1 MEYMKDS
8 FIKFFLV
15 FVLTLLAAALFAQQ
29 TQASQKFAL
38 VIGNGNYSGLS
49 KLANPVN
56 DAEDVAAALQKL
68 GFTVDKL
75 LNGSLEQMESA
86 VTRLRNRLSAA
97 EDSYGFFF
105 YAGHGV
111 QSGGENYL
119 IPVDSNIPS
128 ETYLR
133 NRAVSVQVV
142 LDDLNEARNTLNVI
156 VLDACRDNP
165 FGWGRSGTRGLSVV
179 NRQPADSIIV
189 YATGAGQ
196 QASDGEGRNGLFT
209 SKLLPHLGTGSMEV
223 GEVFKRTGADVAA
236 ASGRRQVPAIY
247 NQFFGTAYLGT
258 ASAEAVTAAY
268 VPGSTLKPEPL
279 PETPS
284 RTERQR
290 KERASDASA
299 TAMAHFWSIGAGI
312 GTSFADPLLMGTVSG
327 TISPFKYSF
336 LKLGIDIGFLSA
348 ASDTRLYSFYPFGH
362 LAFFWPF
369 SEKIGVYAGAGA
381 GYLIAN
387 YSFGEDDLRVNTA
400 AMDICAGINL
410 FSMLDISYTFRTS
423 FSNSTNKLSVGYTYR
438 FK

>member
-1 MEYMKDS
+1 MWK
-8 FIKFFLV
+8 
-15 FVLTLLAAALFAQQ
+15 
-29 TQASQKFAL
+29 AS
-38 VIGNGNYSGLS
+38 N
-49 KLANPVN
+49 
-56 DAEDVAAALQKL
+56 
-68 GFTVDKL
+68 
-75 LNGSLEQMESA
+75 
-86 VTRLRNRLSAA
+86 
-97 EDSYGFFF
+97 SYGFFF

-119 IPVDSNIPS
+119 IPVNANIPN

-142 LDDLNEARNTLNVI
+142 LDNINEARNTLNVV

-165 FGWGRSGTRGLSVV
+165 FGWGRSGTRGLAIV

-189 YATGAGQ
+189 YATSAGQ

-209 SKLLPHLGTGSMEV
+209 SRLLPHLGTGDLEV
-223 GEVFKRTGADVAA
+223 GEVFKRTGADVAE
-236 ASGRRQVPAIY
+236 ASSRRQIPAIY

-258 ASAEAVTAAY
+258 ASVETAAY
-268 VPGSTLKPEPL
+268 VPGSMLRPEPL
-279 PETPS
+279 PEAPS
-284 RTERQR
+284 RPERQR
-290 KERASDASA
+290 KERAPGEAA
-299 TAMAHFWSIGAGI
+299 KFWSIGAGI
-312 GTSFADPLLMGTVSG
+312 GTSFTDPLLIGTVSG
-327 TISPFKYSF
+327 TIAPFKYSF
-336 LKLGIDIGFLSA
+336 LKLGVDIGFLSA

-369 SEKIGVYAGAGA
+369 SEKISVYAGAGA

-400 AMDICAGINL
+400 AMDISAGINL